1 MPFLPWFQP
10 PGLLHPFVA
19 MPPPSSFLS
28 QIIALFGQPVAE
40 NPTQYM
46 QEQAF
51 AALGLNWRY
60 VTLEVEPGA
69 LPDAV
74 RGMRAMGFA
83 GANCTIPHKIAVMA
97 HLDEITPTARKI
109 GAVNTVIRQTDGS
122 LLGENTDGKGF
133 IRSLQDVGLELH
145 RVRAVVLGAGGAA
158 RAIAVELAEAGAGHL
173 TLVNRTEAPGADLA
187 AQVRERTGVATD
199 FTLWQGEY
207 AIPTDTQLVVNATS
221 IALFPN
227 VEDAV
232 PIDYATLRP
241 QMVVS
246 DVIPNPPDTPFLQ
259 RARAQ
264 GCTTLDGLGMLVYQG
279 AIAFKMWTGED
290 APVEVM
296 RAALEEVF
304 AG

>member
-1 MPFLPWFQP
+1 MPAPTT
-10 PGLLHPFVA
+10 
-19 MPPPSSFLS
+19 FLS
-28 QIIALFGQPVAE
+28 EIVALFGQPVAE

-51 AALGLNWRY
+51 SVLGLDWRY

-97 HLDEITPTARKI
+97 HLDHITETARKI
-109 GAVNTVIRQTDGS
+109 GAVNTVVRQPDGS

-133 IRSLQDVGLELH
+133 IRSVREAGLDL
-145 RVRAVVLGAGGAA
+145 RGARAVVLGAGGAA

-173 TLVNRTEAPGADLA
+173 TLVNRTEARGAELA
-187 AQVRERTGVATD
+187 AQVRERTGVPAD
-199 FTLWQGEY
+199 FIPWQAGY
-207 AIPTDTQLVVNATS
+207 AVPTDTQLVVNATS

-227 VEDAV
+227 VTDEV
-232 PIDYATLRP
+232 PIDYGSLRP
-241 QMVVS
+241 GMVVS
-246 DVIPNPPDTPFLQ
+246 DVIPNPPDTPFLK
-259 RARAQ
+259 RAREQ
-264 GCTTLDGLGMLVYQG
+264 GAATLDGLGMLVYQG

-290 APVEVM
+290 APVDVM
-296 RAALEEVF
+296 RRALEEVF
-304 AG
+304 ASAS